1 MNRVRHLPP
10 DEMDTPPPAYPFS
23 APRSACKPGS
33 VPRGDAIHR
42 VRRFIAPAG
51 VAVIYLGRRLP
62 AASSGLPGART
73 GRAAPCP
80 PRRASP
86 LLGLA
91 PGGGCLAARV
101 TPSAGGLLHHLFTL
115 ARSTGDLPAA
125 GARWRSVSVA
135 LSAGYP
141 AWVLPSTVPCGART
155 FLTLRPTSGR
165 PEASGVTGR
174 DRPAGLGAISII
186 THHRAL
192 SRGLLRCLSVRF
204 GASLRHTSSTAE
216 TQRAQGLKE
225 KMLDSAPPT
234 SPR

>member
-1 MNRVRHLPP
+1 MCRLGQPSVTDNADMCHLTYSP
-10 DEMDTPPPAYPFS
+10 S

-51 VAVIYLGRRLP
+51 AAVIYLGRRLP

-73 GRAAPCP
+73 GRATPRAVGHGCGAQWIAPHTRSYDP
-80 PRRASP
+80 SP

-115 ARSTGDLPAA
+115 ARSTDDRTAV

-155 FLTLRPTSGR
+155 FLTPPQGEARPPGQPGR
-165 PEASGVTGR
+165 HLHNNTPHSPVKGSLARNTECESPPPLGV
-174 DRPAGLGAISII
+174 RPQRKGSPYTPPLEGLS
-186 THHRAL
+186 
-192 SRGLLRCLSVRF
+192 
-204 GASLRHTSSTAE
+204 
-216 TQRAQGLKE
+216 
-225 KMLDSAPPT
+225 PPG
-234 SPR
+234 